1 MLGSISG
8 HVVSHNEKGEAVYAD
23 PPQRGD
29 VVDVDAEQAAT
40 WVRQN
45 MAEPVEDESTPA
57 AVEAAV
63 IDTKP
68 AGRKPA
74 GQEG

>member
-8 HVVSHNEKGEAVYAD
+8 HVVSHDDKGVAVYAD

-40 WVRQN
+40 WVRQH
-45 MAEPVEDESTPA
+45 MAEPIEDSPA